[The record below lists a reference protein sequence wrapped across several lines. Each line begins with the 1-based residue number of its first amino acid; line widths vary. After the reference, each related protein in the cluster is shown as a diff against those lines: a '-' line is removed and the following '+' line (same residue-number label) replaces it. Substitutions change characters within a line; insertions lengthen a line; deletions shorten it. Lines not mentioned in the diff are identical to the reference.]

1 MMFGLGFGLN
11 RGIDYAVTLNRAAV
25 MRWHKC
31 GGNNLIRLWNVQE
44 IGCKGVF
51 SLIYFEVDELRAG
64 SKPLSLFLLMLY
76 SGEMKFHV
84 EGNNCSLAC
93 SLDLFWMP
101 GEESC

>member
-1 MMFGLGFGLN
+1 
-11 RGIDYAVTLNRAAV
+11 

-31 GGNNLIRLWNVQE
+31 GGNNLIRLWKVQE

-51 SLIYFEVDELRAG
+51 SLIYFEVDEIGAG
-64 SKPLSLFLLMLY
+64 SKPLSLFLLVLY

-84 EGNNCSLAC
+84 ERNKCSLAC

-101 GEESC
+101 EEESC

>member
-11 RGIDYAVTLNRAAV
+11 HGIAYAVTLNRAAV

-31 GGNNLIRLWNVQE
+31 GGNNLIRLWKVQE
-44 IGCKGVF
+44 MGCKGVF
-51 SLIYFEVDELRAG
+51 SLIYFEVDEIGAG
-64 SKPLSLFLLMLY
+64 SKRLSLFLLVLY

-84 EGNNCSLAC
+84 EGNKCNLAC